1 MANLPESL
9 FSSDPR
15 PSSSSFGAGPS
26 TSGANTYKASDHDQG
41 DPSRAKILHSI
52 LDLNDYR
59 TRERALY
66 LLDKDIDDPST
77 FINRNLITQKPSN
90 FRRTFQL
97 FNVSLCSKL
106 KLRILADCHLYNYL
120 LFVFSQS
127 RGSIRE
133 DLPLLLWN
141 SFGTIY
147 SLLKEILD
155 VYRFISAQNLTQR
168 ASNRCVAS
176 HRDTR
181 MRFIKARIPSY
192 LFPLLNIEN
201 RERPYEHLRLTSLGV
216 IGSLVK
222 AGDAE
227 AVSYLLENEIF
238 IYCLRC
244 MEVGGELSKTVATY
258 IVQRIIINEEG
269 LRYCCAFAQRFYT
282 LSRALGNMLECRT
295 AELPGKRLLK
305 YIIYCYLRLSHNPR
319 ARDGLRTCLPASLR
333 DPNLI
338 NLLRDDPTT
347 VGFLQ
352 QLLYNVSM
360 GHQYTVI

>member
-9 FSSDPR
+9 FFSDPR

-26 TSGANTYKASDHDQG
+26 TSGANTYKTSDHDQG
-41 DPSRAKILHSI
+41 DPSRAKILHLI

-66 LLDKDIDDPST
+66 LLDK
-77 FINRNLITQKPSN
+77 
-90 FRRTFQL
+90 
-97 FNVSLCSKL
+97 
-106 KLRILADCHLYNYL
+106 
-120 LFVFSQS
+120 
-127 RGSIRE
+127 
-133 DLPLLLWN
+133 
-141 SFGTIY
+141 
-147 SLLKEILD
+147 EILD
-155 VYRFISAQNLTQR
+155 VYRLISAQNLTQR
-168 ASNRCVAS
+168 ASNRVCCALALFQCVAS

-201 RERPYEHLRLTSLGV
+201 KERPYEHLRLTSLGV

-282 LSRALGNMLECRT
+282 LSRALGNMLECR

-333 DPNLI
+333 DPDII

>member
-66 LLDKDIDDPST
+66 LLDK
-77 FINRNLITQKPSN
+77 
-90 FRRTFQL
+90 
-97 FNVSLCSKL
+97 
-106 KLRILADCHLYNYL
+106 
-120 LFVFSQS
+120 
-127 RGSIRE
+127 
-133 DLPLLLWN
+133 
-141 SFGTIY
+141 
-147 SLLKEILD
+147 EILD

-168 ASNRCVAS
+168 ASNRVCCALALFQCVAS

>member
-147 SLLKEILD
+147 SLLK
-155 VYRFISAQNLTQR
+155 
-168 ASNRCVAS
+168 CVAS

>member
-66 LLDKDIDDPST
+66 LLDK
-77 FINRNLITQKPSN
+77 
-90 FRRTFQL
+90 
-97 FNVSLCSKL
+97 
-106 KLRILADCHLYNYL
+106 
-120 LFVFSQS
+120 S

-147 SLLKEILD
+147 SLLK
-155 VYRFISAQNLTQR
+155 
-168 ASNRCVAS
+168 CVAS

>member
-66 LLDKDIDDPST
+66 LLD
-77 FINRNLITQKPSN
+77 
-90 FRRTFQL
+90 
-97 FNVSLCSKL
+97 
-106 KLRILADCHLYNYL
+106 
-120 LFVFSQS
+120 
-127 RGSIRE
+127 
-133 DLPLLLWN
+133 
-141 SFGTIY
+141 
-147 SLLKEILD
+147 KEILD

>member
-9 FSSDPR
+9 FFSDPR

-26 TSGANTYKASDHDQG
+26 TSGANTYKTSDHDQG
-41 DPSRAKILHSI
+41 DPSRAKILHLI

-66 LLDKDIDDPST
+66 LLDK
-77 FINRNLITQKPSN
+77 
-90 FRRTFQL
+90 
-97 FNVSLCSKL
+97 
-106 KLRILADCHLYNYL
+106 
-120 LFVFSQS
+120 S

-155 VYRFISAQNLTQR
+155 VYRLISAQNLTQR

-201 RERPYEHLRLTSLGV
+201 KERPYEHLRLTSLGV

-282 LSRALGNMLECRT
+282 LSRALGNMLECR

-333 DPNLI
+333 DPDII